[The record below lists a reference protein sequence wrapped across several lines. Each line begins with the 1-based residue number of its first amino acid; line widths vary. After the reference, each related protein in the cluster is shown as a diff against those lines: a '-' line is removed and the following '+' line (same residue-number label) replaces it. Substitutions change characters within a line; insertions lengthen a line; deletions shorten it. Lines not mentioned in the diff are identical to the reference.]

1 MWLSPEWLVTRGPSV
16 WRRAPSNT
24 DGSTAVKHYAAI
36 DVSLELSS
44 VCVVDASGKV
54 VKESKVET
62 HPDARRMPCCRG
74 AAASQRSSAGDWRW
88 PSVVETSAPRS
99 LLRAGLQ

>member
-1 MWLSPEWLVTRGPSV
+1 VVGERGPRV
-16 WRRAPSNT
+16 CHRAPSNT

-44 VCVVDASGKV
+44 VCIVDAAGKV

-62 HPDARRMPCCRG
+62 QP
-74 AAASQRSSAGDWRW
+74 
-88 PSVVETSAPRS
+88 
-99 LLRAGLQ
+99 